1 MGDHSE
7 CLILSSSKAYTSY
20 QLLTNKVFPES
31 VIKYT
36 CDIMINFVFGGY
48 KGFWLSLPQSTSFL
62 KVVNVPWFVSPINT
76 DVTNKAEDI
85 ALALQNSTV
94 VADTFHILVHSMHFF
109 QTSLHSSEGTAYFEI
124 WDSKSGA
131 HAKCIMGCTFMF

>member
-1 MGDHSE
+1 
-7 CLILSSSKAYTSY
+7 
-20 QLLTNKVFPES
+20 
-31 VIKYT
+31 
-36 CDIMINFVFGGY
+36 MIDFVFGGY
-48 KGFWLSLPQSTSFL
+48 KGFWLGLPQSTSFL

-94 VADTFHILVHSMHFF
+94 AADTYHALVHSVRFF
-109 QTSLHSSEGTAYFEI
+109 RTSPHSSEGTAYFEI

-131 HAKCIMGCTFMF
+131 